1 MFYWYIKIPM
11 AGWAPGWPPECGTC
25 CVFPTST
32 MTHGA
37 PGEAAD
43 AFLMGGMGYTRD
55 SLKKWIMSTA
65 IPWCS
70 KKILNWPPFSVGFLG
85 FKTCH
90 SLLIYPFSW
99 LRLLE
104 AYCLDPTREGLT
116 FELWVKNCWPKMHS
130 FYQERPVRNDVVGP
144 EAQWLESVSLAF
156 CHSPSVQGCRQ
167 VWTLQVLP
175 IRGGLWVFCFSAI
188 DRQIFSRTSK
198 V

>member
-130 FYQERPVRNDVVGP
+130 FYQERPVRNDCG
-144 EAQWLESVSLAF
+144 
-156 CHSPSVQGCRQ
+156 
-167 VWTLQVLP
+167 
-175 IRGGLWVFCFSAI
+175 
-188 DRQIFSRTSK
+188 SRTPMTWIRLVGFLPFSK
-198 V
+198 RSGLQASLNTASFANQRWVMGFLFQCHR